1 MRQLALILIIAF
13 SASLGACQS
22 IAPQPQTAATPPP
35 SPPPQSRP
43 DANDEDATDSPFG
56 DMTDEEID
64 ALFGDETGDNG
75 DSGLGVSGS
84 GQGGGGT
91 GTGTIGFG
99 SIGSIGSGGGS
110 ASPHEQY
117 LSDECYS
124 RGEGDAASGSGYT
137 CITLLYGTNREAQTD
152 FGERLDDQE
161 AFTVRPDPTCEPGR
175 VAVGARYCHLG
186 LLTVT
191 VPDSRQRGDRI
202 NAVPRDA
209 IRVTDR
215 QRRRLFSV
223 WNYEALD
230 ENDFS
235 ALASDMLADAV
246 GQLDGEFD
254 NQVIVFIHGFNVR
267 FRDAAFRAAQI
278 KYDLDFPGPVF
289 FYSWPANGSVMHY
302 LSDMDDAD
310 LSVDGLVDFL
320 QLVRNSVPGAD
331 INVIAHSMGTRVFAQ
346 ALNRL
351 VLEDPDFA
359 LNHVFFASGDLDR
372 NLFVEW
378 VSPAAD
384 NMESVTLYTSGSDVA
399 VASSQ
404 LLRNLFPSRDREDRD
419 IKSRIGF
426 FSRNTHPPVFGFAV
440 GSSQTLPHT
449 IDMTRERFSFFGFA
463 TRYLLRRARLGHSD
477 YMERT
482 PIIDD
487 MSCILRRGISDPA
500 LRHSALSETSD
511 EAGGI
516 YWHFGADGDQT
527 DRCLDAAEE

>member
-1 MRQLALILIIAF
+1 MGD
-13 SASLGACQS
+13 ASLED
-22 IAPQPQTAATPPP
+22 IL
-35 SPPPQSRP
+35 
-43 DANDEDATDSPFG
+43 DAGETTDSPFG
-56 DMTDEEID
+56 DMTDDEID
-64 ALFGDETGDNG
+64 AIFGDEIGAAG
-75 DSGLGVSGS
+75 EGGLGMSGS

-110 ASPHEQY
+110 VSAHDQY

-230 ENDFS
+230 ENEFS

-246 GQLDGEFD
+246 GQMDGEFN

-320 QLVRNSVPGAD
+320 RLVRDSVPNAD

-351 VLEDPDFA
+351 VLEDPGFN

-426 FSRNTHPPVFGFAV
+426 FSRNTHPPVFAFEV
-440 GSSQTLPHT
+440 GSSRMLPHT

-487 MSCILRRGISDPA
+487 MSCILRRGVSDPA
-500 LRHSALSETSD
+500 SRHSALSETSD
-511 EAGGI
+511 EDGGI

-527 DRCLDAAEE
+527 DRCRETGTE

>member
-1 MRQLALILIIAF
+1 M
-13 SASLGACQS
+13 
-22 IAPQPQTAATPPP
+22 
-35 SPPPQSRP
+35 PPQSSTSNRP
-43 DANDEDATDSPFG
+43 RSRPTD
-56 DMTDEEID
+56 
-64 ALFGDETGDNG
+64 
-75 DSGLGVSGS
+75 
-84 GQGGGGT
+84 
-91 GTGTIGFG
+91 
-99 SIGSIGSGGGS
+99 
-110 ASPHEQY
+110 QY
-117 LSDECYS
+117 LSDDCYN
-124 RGEGDAASGSGYT
+124 RGDGDAASGEGYT
-137 CITLLYGTNREAQTD
+137 CITLLYGTNREAHSD

-161 AFTVRPDPTCEPGR
+161 AFTVRPDPECEPGR
-175 VAVGARYCHLG
+175 VAVGTRYCHLG
-186 LLTVT
+186 LMTIT
-191 VPDSRQRGDRI
+191 VPDSRRRGDRI

-209 IRVTDR
+209 VRVTDR

-223 WNYEALD
+223 WNYEDLD
-230 ENDFS
+230 EDDFS
-235 ALASDMLADAV
+235 TLAADMLSDAI
-246 GQLDGEFD
+246 GQMNGEFD

-267 FRDAAFRAAQI
+267 FRDAAFRSAQI

-289 FYSWPANGSVMHY
+289 FFSWPANGSVMHY

-310 LSVDGLVDFL
+310 LSVDGMVDFL
-320 QLVRNSVPGAD
+320 QLVRRSVPEAD

-351 VLEDPDFA
+351 VLEDPEFS

-378 VSPAAD
+378 VAPAAN

-426 FSRNTHPPVFGFAV
+426 FSRNTHPPVFNFGV
-440 GSSQTLPHT
+440 GPSQTLPHT
-449 IDMTRERFSFFGFA
+449 IDMTRGRFSFFGFA

-487 MSCILRRGISDPA
+487 MSCILRHGHSDPTT
-500 LRHSALSETSD
+500 RHSALSVTRNDS
-511 EAGGI
+511 GGT
-516 YWHFGADGDQT
+516 YWHFGDDGAPT
-527 DRCLDAAEE
+527 ANCPPPAESEDSR